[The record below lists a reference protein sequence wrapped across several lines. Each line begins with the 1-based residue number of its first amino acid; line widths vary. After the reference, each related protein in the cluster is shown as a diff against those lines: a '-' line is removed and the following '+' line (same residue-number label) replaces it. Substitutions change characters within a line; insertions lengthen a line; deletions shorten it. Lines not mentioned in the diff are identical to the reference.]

1 MYARILVATDGSDLA
16 GRALDHALQLARLAG
31 SEVVIVTIT
40 EPALMAAGSYAAAAG
55 AVFDPMP
62 EVVEAQQKAAKDLLV
77 AAARKAE
84 AAGVKA
90 RTVLVENSFPSDGII
105 ATANEIGAELIVMG
119 SHGRAGL
126 GRLLLG
132 SQTNNVLAHSKI
144 PVLVTR

>member
-16 GRALDHALQLARLAG
+16 GRALDHALQLALMAG

-40 EPALMAAGSYAAAAG
+40 EPAVMAAGGYAAAAG

-62 EVVEAQQKAAKDLLV
+62 EVIEAQQKAANDLLA

-84 AAGVKA
+84 AAGIRA

-105 ATANEIGAELIVMG
+105 ATANEVGAELIVMG

>member
-16 GRALDHALQLARLAG
+16 GRALDHALQLARMAA

-62 EVVEAQQKAAKDLLV
+62 EVVEAQQKAANDLLA

-84 AAGVKA
+84 AAGIKT

>member
-16 GRALDHALQLARLAG
+16 GRALDHALQLARMAA

-62 EVVEAQQKAAKDLLV
+62 EVVEAQQKAANDLLA

-84 AAGVKA
+84 AAGIKA